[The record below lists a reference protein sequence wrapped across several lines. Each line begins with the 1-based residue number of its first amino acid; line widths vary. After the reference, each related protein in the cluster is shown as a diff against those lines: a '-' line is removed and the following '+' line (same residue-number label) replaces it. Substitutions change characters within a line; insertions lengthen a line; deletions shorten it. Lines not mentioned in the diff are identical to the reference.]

1 MSSNSVLSFND
12 ASATTL
18 AEVLFKKTALV
29 RAFIPD
35 VRDSITSA
43 VGDWTG
49 ESRTACDAAIKRR
62 RTRRGALA
70 ALPNIASHAMEQ
82 IRDLWHTQ
90 EAKAFACIDS

>member
-1 MSSNSVLSFND
+1 MSSNSLLSFND
-12 ASATTL
+12 ASATSL
-18 AEVLFKKTALV
+18 AEVFDQKAALV

-49 ESRTACDAAIKRR
+49 ESRTACDAALKRLEE
-62 RTRRGALA
+62 RGEELA
-70 ALPNIASHAMEQ
+70 ALLTSASHAMEE
-82 IRDLWHTQ
+82 IRDAGTHA